1 MKRINIIV
9 LIIIIFNI
17 SLLQAYDWPIKEDT
31 TQHIIT
37 SVMWE
42 CRSKYQGTVIVDSI
56 HHFHRGIDNK
66 IEEVEFRETAIDF
79 NLKYNII

>member
-37 SVMWE
+37 SVM
-42 CRSKYQGTVIVDSI
+42 
-56 HHFHRGIDNK
+56 
-66 IEEVEFRETAIDF
+66 
-79 NLKYNII
+79 

>member
-17 SLLQAYDWPIKEDT
+17 TLLQAYDWPIKEDT

-37 SVMWE
+37 SVMGE
-42 CRSKYQGTVIVDSI
+42 CRSIYQGSVIEVSI
-56 HHFHRGIDNK
+56 MEDT
-66 IEEVEFRETAIDF
+66 EFRAII
-79 NLKYNII
+79 LEII